1 MKNTHNNR
9 QWFGFSE
16 DKVFGEIMSNPAFC
30 RHVLQGILPE
40 IPIKKIFPPKKQEVI
55 IDPEHRDQ
63 KDVRLDIFVEDIN
76 GNLYNIEMQR
86 SDDDDIARRMRYYAS
101 KNDQRYTLHQ
111 GYTYNDLKNVFI
123 IFLCT
128 FKTKQ
133 KVAIKSTYQ
142 TINVDNH
149 ADILQDGLT
158 KIIINSNGV
167 PDGTETE
174 TLLNLV
180 KLMKDLPVHGDKLF
194 DKAQKRIESMNA
206 DPEWRDTIMD
216 FETRML
222 EREQVGE
229 KKGRME
235 GEKKGRKEGEKKGLQ
250 QGLKTGALTLVASLK
265 DVGCT
270 SQQILQQ
277 LKQKYGNVFSDKQL
291 EEFLKQS

>member
-1 MKNTHNNR
+1 M
-9 QWFGFSE
+9 
-16 DKVFGEIMSNPAFC
+16 
-30 RHVLQGILPE
+30 
-40 IPIKKIFPPKKQEVI
+40 
-55 IDPEHRDQ
+55 
-63 KDVRLDIFVEDIN
+63 
-76 GNLYNIEMQR
+76 
-86 SDDDDIARRMRYYAS
+86 
-101 KNDQRYTLHQ
+101 
-111 GYTYNDLKNVFI
+111 
-123 IFLCT
+123 
-128 FKTKQ
+128 
-133 KVAIKSTYQ
+133 
-142 TINVDNH
+142 
-149 ADILQDGLT
+149 T

-229 KKGRME
+229 KKGRI
-235 GEKKGRKEGEKKGLQ
+235 EGEKKGLQ

>member
-1 MKNTHNNR
+1 M
-9 QWFGFSE
+9 
-16 DKVFGEIMSNPAFC
+16 
-30 RHVLQGILPE
+30 
-40 IPIKKIFPPKKQEVI
+40 
-55 IDPEHRDQ
+55 
-63 KDVRLDIFVEDIN
+63 
-76 GNLYNIEMQR
+76 
-86 SDDDDIARRMRYYAS
+86 
-101 KNDQRYTLHQ
+101 
-111 GYTYNDLKNVFI
+111 
-123 IFLCT
+123 
-128 FKTKQ
+128 
-133 KVAIKSTYQ
+133 
-142 TINVDNH
+142 
-149 ADILQDGLT
+149 T

-194 DKAQKRIESMNA
+194 DRAQKRIKSMNA
-206 DPEWRDTIMD
+206 DPEWRDMIMG

-229 KKGRME
+229 KKG
-235 GEKKGRKEGEKKGLQ
+235 
-250 QGLKTGALTLVASLK
+250 LKTGVLTLVASLK

>member
-1 MKNTHNNR
+1 M
-9 QWFGFSE
+9 
-16 DKVFGEIMSNPAFC
+16 
-30 RHVLQGILPE
+30 
-40 IPIKKIFPPKKQEVI
+40 
-55 IDPEHRDQ
+55 
-63 KDVRLDIFVEDIN
+63 
-76 GNLYNIEMQR
+76 
-86 SDDDDIARRMRYYAS
+86 
-101 KNDQRYTLHQ
+101 
-111 GYTYNDLKNVFI
+111 
-123 IFLCT
+123 
-128 FKTKQ
+128 
-133 KVAIKSTYQ
+133 
-142 TINVDNH
+142 
-149 ADILQDGLT
+149 T

-194 DKAQKRIESMNA
+194 DRAQKRIKSMNA

-235 GEKKGRKEGEKKGLQ
+235 GEKK
-250 QGLKTGALTLVASLK
+250 GLKTGALTLVASLK

>member
-1 MKNTHNNR
+1 MKNTHNNS

-63 KDVRLDIFVEDIN
+63 KDVRLDILVEDIN

-142 TINVDNH
+142 TINVGNH

-229 KKGRME
+229 KKG
-235 GEKKGRKEGEKKGLQ
+235 
-250 QGLKTGALTLVASLK
+250 LKTGALTLVASLK

>member
-1 MKNTHNNR
+1 
-9 QWFGFSE
+9 
-16 DKVFGEIMSNPAFC
+16 
-30 RHVLQGILPE
+30 
-40 IPIKKIFPPKKQEVI
+40 
-55 IDPEHRDQ
+55 
-63 KDVRLDIFVEDIN
+63 
-76 GNLYNIEMQR
+76 
-86 SDDDDIARRMRYYAS
+86 
-101 KNDQRYTLHQ
+101 
-111 GYTYNDLKNVFI
+111 
-123 IFLCT
+123 
-128 FKTKQ
+128 
-133 KVAIKSTYQ
+133 
-142 TINVDNH
+142 
-149 ADILQDGLT
+149 
-158 KIIINSNGV
+158 
-167 PDGTETE
+167 
-174 TLLNLV
+174 
-180 KLMKDLPVHGDKLF
+180 MKDLPVHGDKLF

-270 SQQILQQ
+270 SPQILQQ

>member
-1 MKNTHNNR
+1 M
-9 QWFGFSE
+9 
-16 DKVFGEIMSNPAFC
+16 
-30 RHVLQGILPE
+30 
-40 IPIKKIFPPKKQEVI
+40 
-55 IDPEHRDQ
+55 
-63 KDVRLDIFVEDIN
+63 
-76 GNLYNIEMQR
+76 
-86 SDDDDIARRMRYYAS
+86 
-101 KNDQRYTLHQ
+101 
-111 GYTYNDLKNVFI
+111 
-123 IFLCT
+123 
-128 FKTKQ
+128 
-133 KVAIKSTYQ
+133 
-142 TINVDNH
+142 
-149 ADILQDGLT
+149 T

-229 KKGRME
+229 KKGRIE
-235 GEKKGRKEGEKKGLQ
+235 GEKKGQQ

>member
-1 MKNTHNNR
+1 M
-9 QWFGFSE
+9 
-16 DKVFGEIMSNPAFC
+16 
-30 RHVLQGILPE
+30 
-40 IPIKKIFPPKKQEVI
+40 
-55 IDPEHRDQ
+55 
-63 KDVRLDIFVEDIN
+63 
-76 GNLYNIEMQR
+76 
-86 SDDDDIARRMRYYAS
+86 
-101 KNDQRYTLHQ
+101 
-111 GYTYNDLKNVFI
+111 
-123 IFLCT
+123 
-128 FKTKQ
+128 
-133 KVAIKSTYQ
+133 
-142 TINVDNH
+142 
-149 ADILQDGLT
+149 T

-229 KKGRME
+229 KKGRIQ
-235 GEKKGRKEGEKKGLQ
+235 GEKKGLQ

>member
-1 MKNTHNNR
+1 M
-9 QWFGFSE
+9 
-16 DKVFGEIMSNPAFC
+16 
-30 RHVLQGILPE
+30 
-40 IPIKKIFPPKKQEVI
+40 
-55 IDPEHRDQ
+55 
-63 KDVRLDIFVEDIN
+63 
-76 GNLYNIEMQR
+76 
-86 SDDDDIARRMRYYAS
+86 
-101 KNDQRYTLHQ
+101 
-111 GYTYNDLKNVFI
+111 
-123 IFLCT
+123 
-128 FKTKQ
+128 
-133 KVAIKSTYQ
+133 
-142 TINVDNH
+142 
-149 ADILQDGLT
+149 T

-235 GEKKGRKEGEKKGLQ
+235 SEKKGLQ
-250 QGLKTGALTLVASLK
+250 QGIKTGALTLVASLK

>member
-1 MKNTHNNR
+1 M
-9 QWFGFSE
+9 
-16 DKVFGEIMSNPAFC
+16 
-30 RHVLQGILPE
+30 
-40 IPIKKIFPPKKQEVI
+40 
-55 IDPEHRDQ
+55 
-63 KDVRLDIFVEDIN
+63 
-76 GNLYNIEMQR
+76 
-86 SDDDDIARRMRYYAS
+86 
-101 KNDQRYTLHQ
+101 
-111 GYTYNDLKNVFI
+111 
-123 IFLCT
+123 
-128 FKTKQ
+128 
-133 KVAIKSTYQ
+133 
-142 TINVDNH
+142 
-149 ADILQDGLT
+149 QDGLT

-229 KKGRME
+229 KKGRI
-235 GEKKGRKEGEKKGLQ
+235 EGEKKGLQ